1 MAQKVE
7 VLLIDDLE
15 GGSADETVRFGL
27 DGVSYEIDL
36 SDSNAAQLREA
47 LTAYVQ
53 RARKSSTRSQ
63 RARTSSSSSRTR
75 GGSSRERSAEIRS
88 WARQQGINV
97 NERGRIPSWI
107 VEKYQAA
114 H

>member
-36 SDSNAAQLREA
+36 SDGNAAQLREA
-47 LTAYVQ
+47 LTPYVQ
-53 RARKSSTRSQ
+53 RARKSSA
-63 RARTSSSSSRTR
+63 RATRTR
-75 GGSSRERSAEIRS
+75 GGSRGGRGTSSRERSAEIRS
-88 WARQQGINV
+88 WARQQGISV

>member
-36 SDSNAAQLREA
+36 GADNAAQLREA
-47 LTAYVQ
+47 LTPYV
-53 RARKSSTRSQ
+53 RHARKATARGARSRGGGRS
-63 RARTSSSSSRTR
+63 RASSSRQ
-75 GGSSRERSAEIRS
+75 ESAEIRS
-88 WARQQGINV
+88 WAKQQGISV
-97 NERGRIPSWI
+97 NERGRIPGWI
-107 VEKYQAA
+107 VEKYRAA
-114 H
+114 HGG

>member
-7 VLLIDDLE
+7 VLLIDDME
-15 GGSADETVRFGL
+15 GGEANETVRFGL
-27 DGVSYEIDL
+27 DGTSYEIDL
-36 SDSNAAQLREA
+36 SDGNAAQLREA
-47 LTAYVQ
+47 LTPYVQ
-53 RARKSSTRSQ
+53 RARKSTS
-63 RARTSSSSSRTR
+63 RAPRAAAR
-75 GGSSRERSAEIRS
+75 GGGRGRGGTSRERSAEIRS

>member
-7 VLLIDDLE
+7 VLLIDDIE

-36 SDSNAAQLREA
+36 SDGNAAQLRES
-47 LTAYVQ
+47 LSSYVS
-53 RARKSSTRSQ
+53 RARKATPRATRSRSQ
-63 RARTSSSSSRTR
+63 RGRAT
-75 GGSSRERSAEIRS
+75 SSRERSAEIRS
-88 WARQQGINV
+88 WAKQQGINV
-97 NERGRIPSWI
+97 NERGRIPAWI

>member
-7 VLLIDDLE
+7 VLLIDDME
-15 GGSADETVRFGL
+15 GGEANETVRFGL
-27 DGVSYEIDL
+27 DGTSYEIDL
-36 SDSNAAQLREA
+36 SDGNAAQLREA
-47 LTAYVQ
+47 LTPYVQ
-53 RARKSSTRSQ
+53 RARKSTSRAPRAATRS
-63 RARTSSSSSRTR
+63 SRGR
-75 GGSSRERSAEIRS
+75 GGTSRERSAEIRS
-88 WARQQGINV
+88 WARQQGISV

>member
-15 GGSADETVRFGL
+15 GGTADETVRFGL

-36 SDSNAAQLREA
+36 SDGNAAQLREA
-47 LTAYVQ
+47 LTPYVQ
-53 RARKSSTRSQ
+53 RARKSSG
-63 RARTSSSSSRTR
+63 RTQRTR
-75 GGSSRERSAEIRS
+75 GSRARGSSSRERSAEIRS
-88 WARQQGINV
+88 WARQQGISV

>member
-27 DGVSYEIDL
+27 DGVAYEIDL
-36 SDSNAAQLREA
+36 SDGNAAKLREA
-47 LTAYVQ
+47 LTPYVQ
-53 RARKSSTRSQ
+53 RARKSSSSRAPRS
-63 RARTSSSSSRTR
+63 RTSRGR

-88 WARQQGINV
+88 WARQQGISV

>member
-7 VLLIDDLE
+7 VLLLDDLE

-36 SDSNAAQLREA
+36 SDGNAAQLREA
-47 LTAYVQ
+47 LTPYVQ
-53 RARKSSTRSQ
+53 RARRSAGRSTRT
-63 RARTSSSSSRTR
+63 RSSSRGR
-75 GGSSRERSAEIRS
+75 GTSSRQQSAEIRS
-88 WARQQGINV
+88 WAKQQGINV

>member
-36 SDSNAAQLREA
+36 SDGNAAQLRDA
-47 LTAYVQ
+47 LTPYVQ
-53 RARKSSTRSQ
+53 RARKSSGRS
-63 RARTSSSSSRTR
+63 TRTR
-75 GGSSRERSAEIRS
+75 GSRARGSSSRERSAEIRS
-88 WARQQGINV
+88 WARQQGISV

>member
-27 DGVSYEIDL
+27 DGVAYEIDL
-36 SDSNAAQLREA
+36 SDGNAARLREA
-47 LTAYVQ
+47 LTPYVQ
-53 RARKSSTRSQ
+53 RARKATTRATRPRSSRS
-63 RARTSSSSSRTR
+63 RASSSRQ
-75 GGSSRERSAEIRS
+75 ESAEIRS
-88 WARQQGINV
+88 WAKQQGISV
-97 NERGRIPSWI
+97 NERGRIPGWI
-107 VEKYQAA
+107 VEKYRAA

>member
-36 SDSNAAQLREA
+36 SDGNAAQLREA
-47 LTAYVQ
+47 LTPYVQ
-53 RARKSSTRSQ
+53 RARKSSTRTT
-63 RARTSSSSSRTR
+63 RGRGSSRGR
-75 GGSSRERSAEIRS
+75 GTSSRERSAEIRS
-88 WARQQGINV
+88 WARQQGISV

>member
-15 GGSADETVRFGL
+15 GGTADETVRFGL

-36 SDSNAAQLREA
+36 SDGNAAQLREA

-53 RARKSSTRSQ
+53 RARKSS
-63 RARTSSSSSRTR
+63 ARTQRTR
-75 GGSSRERSAEIRS
+75 GSSRGRGSSSRERSAEIRS
-88 WARQQGINV
+88 WARQQGISV